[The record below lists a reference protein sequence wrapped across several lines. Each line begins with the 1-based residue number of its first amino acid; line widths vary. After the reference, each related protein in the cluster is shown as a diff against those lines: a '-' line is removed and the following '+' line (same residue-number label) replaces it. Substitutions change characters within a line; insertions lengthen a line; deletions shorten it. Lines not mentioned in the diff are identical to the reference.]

1 MKTYLPWKKS
11 QKLRA
16 KSHKLQMDL
25 LTHDVETM
33 EVDEVQLQTSAK
45 LSQMGMITLVGKTC
59 ALPGLALL

>member
-1 MKTYLPWKKS
+1 
-11 QKLRA
+11 
-16 KSHKLQMDL
+16 MDL

-33 EVDEVQLQTSAK
+33 EVYEVQLQTSAK